1 MTGLLS
7 VREANQLLLSHFS
20 PVKTTRVP
28 LDKALGRVL
37 SADISAPLDL
47 PPFSN
52 SSMDGFAVRVADIT
66 TASAQHPITL
76 EVVADI
82 PAGAHPEIY
91 LRPGQAAR
99 IMTGAFVPEGAEAVV
114 PVEDTDALQD
124 AETGPLRNTVAI
136 LRPVQAGDYIRPRG
150 QDLQKGQAILAA
162 GHRLRPQDVGMLAT
176 AGVTQVPV
184 YATPRLALFS
194 TGDEL
199 VSPDESLSPGK
210 IRDANTY
217 SLAALTVK
225 YGGEPLSLGV
235 AKDEINA
242 IKRLLDSAVDNQVD
256 LIISSAG
263 VSVGA
268 YDLVRDVVKEQGRI
282 EFWRVNMRPGKPISF
297 GYYRDIPFIGLP
309 GNPVSTF
316 VCFEV
321 FVHPILARLAGVPG
335 VQRRSVTAILEED
348 IESDGRESY
357 LRGILQFGEKKNT
370 ARLTGHQGSGNL
382 FSLVQANALLVIPS
396 GVKSLP
402 AGSEV
407 ESWILDE

>member
-7 VREANQLLLSHFS
+7 VREANQLLSSHFS

-28 LDKALGRVL
+28 LDKALGRIL
-37 SADISAPLDL
+37 STTISAPVDL
-47 PPFSN
+47 PPFPN
-52 SSMDGFAVRVADIT
+52 SSMDGFAVQVADIA

-82 PAGAHPEIY
+82 PAGTHPEIH

-99 IMTGAFVPEGAEAVV
+99 IMTGAFLPEGAEAVI

-124 AETGPLRNTVAI
+124 SEAGPLRKTVAVF
-136 LRPVQAGDYIRPRG
+136 RPVQSGDYIRPRG
-150 QDLQKGQAILAA
+150 QDLQKGQVILDP
-162 GHRLRPQDVGMLAT
+162 GHRLRPQDAGMLAMV
-176 AGVTQVPV
+176 GVSQVPV
-184 YATPRLALFS
+184 YEMPRLAMFS

-199 VSPDESLSPGK
+199 VTPDEPLAPGK

-225 YGGEPLSLGV
+225 CGGEPLSLGI
-235 AKDEINA
+235 AKDELNA
-242 IKRLLDSAVDNQVD
+242 IKRLLDSAVDQQVD

-268 YDLVRDVVKEQGRI
+268 YDLVRDVVEQQGRI

-321 FVHPILARLAGVPG
+321 FVHPILARLAGLAG
-335 VQRRSVTAILEED
+335 VQRRSVPAILEEG

-357 LRGILQFGEKKNT
+357 LRGIVHFGERKNT